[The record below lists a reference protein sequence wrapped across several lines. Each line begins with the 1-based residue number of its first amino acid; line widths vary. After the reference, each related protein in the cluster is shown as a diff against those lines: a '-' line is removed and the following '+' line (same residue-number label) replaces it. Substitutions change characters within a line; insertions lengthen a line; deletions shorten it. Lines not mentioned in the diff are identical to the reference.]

1 MAADLQG
8 IVDGLARKVGSS
20 VAIDD
25 SSHRLLVY
33 SSNADHVDELRVAAI
48 MARRSPERAYTHAME
63 HGLGRAERPIRIP
76 ANREFGMEARVCAPV
91 ICMGKRL
98 GYLWLID
105 DRSRLSL
112 SDMELVAA
120 AAAAAGEVMN
130 HERLLGELER
140 GREREL
146 IRDLLAD
153 QPEIREHAAEDLVES
168 GLLLPIN
175 NVAALV
181 VKPISR
187 LGDGVSDAIRVCLQA
202 GLESM
207 RRQVSPRRNLY
218 LVRPDHAVAL
228 ISADDVLLGPSG
240 LPGLANS
247 LHKIIL
253 EELKGAD
260 TWTLLIGI
268 GDVKPGLSHAPE
280 SYREA
285 QWAVRVGTV
294 VPFYAPVIAWRDVG
308 IYRTLMHF
316 SSDQLSETVLQAGL
330 VNLISADGT
339 GRLLR
344 TLECYLDHAC
354 DAKATCS
361 HLSIHRA
368 TLYYRLRR
376 IEEVAAVDMQVG
388 DDRLALH
395 LGLKVARLTG
405 LLPN

>member
-25 SSHRLLVY
+25 FSHRLLVY
-33 SSNADHVDELRVAAI
+33 SSDADHVDDLRVAAI
-48 MARRSPERAYTHAME
+48 MARRSPERAYTHAMQ
-63 HGLGRAERPIRIP
+63 HGLGEAERPIRIP

-91 ICMGKRL
+91 MCLGKLL

-112 SDMELVAA
+112 SDLELVAA
-120 AAAAAGEVMN
+120 AAAAAGEVMH

-140 GREREL
+140 SREREL

-153 QPEIREHAAEDLVES
+153 QLEIREHAADNLVES

-175 NVAALV
+175 NVAVLV
-181 VKPISR
+181 AKPVSR
-187 LGDGVSDAIRVCLQA
+187 LGESVSDAIRVCLQA

-207 RRQVSPRRNLY
+207 RREVSPRRSLY

-228 ISADDVLLGPSG
+228 ISADDILLGPSG
-240 LPGLANS
+240 LPGLATS
-247 LHKIIL
+247 LHHIML
-253 EELKGAD
+253 RELKGANG
-260 TWTLLIGI
+260 WSLLVGI
-268 GDVKPGLSHAPE
+268 GDVKPGLSHAPD

-285 QWAVRVGTV
+285 LWAVRVGTV
-294 VPFYAPVIAWRDVG
+294 VPSYAPVVAWRDVG

-316 SSDQLSETVLQAGL
+316 SSDQLSKTVLHGGL
-330 VNLISADGT
+330 VNLMNMDGT
-339 GRLLR
+339 GRLIR
-344 TLECYLDHAC
+344 TLECYFDHAC
-354 DAKATCS
+354 DAKITCS
-361 HLSIHRA
+361 QLSIHRA

-376 IEEVAAVDMQVG
+376 IEELAAVDMRVG

-395 LGLKVARLTG
+395 LGLKLARLAG
-405 LLPN
+405 VLRN